1 MVSTRFPTFHSAS
14 CVTVG
19 YVCVGTHTD
28 FQTRVLC
35 LSYLSGLRLWWA
47 PKSNNKKKREKEKNT
62 KTEKQREKEI
72 YAHTGGR
79 IPSHLKATTN
89 VTTWEVIAISP
100 FFLPPFFFL
109 LTNQVTVCFGWVQH
123 MKQQQQQLS
132 HNLRATNAQRAS
144 LSHPLMTAKIRKKKK
159 RVCVCVKPFRNP
171 QYVV

>member
-28 FQTRVLC
+28 SQTRVLC

-100 FFLPPFFFL
+100 FFLPPFFFYWPTKWQSVL
-109 LTNQVTVCFGWVQH
+109 GEYSIWSNSNSAALSQSESNKCPTRIVVTSFDDR
-123 MKQQQQQLS
+123 K
-132 HNLRATNAQRAS
+132 N
-144 LSHPLMTAKIRKKKK
+144 KKKEK
-159 RVCVCVKPFRNP
+159 KSVCVC
-171 QYVV
+171 